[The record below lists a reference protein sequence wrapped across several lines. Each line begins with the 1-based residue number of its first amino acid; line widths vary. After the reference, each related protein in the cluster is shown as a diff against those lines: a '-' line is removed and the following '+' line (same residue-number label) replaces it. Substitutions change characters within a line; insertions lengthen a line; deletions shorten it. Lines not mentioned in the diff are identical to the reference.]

1 MKNIY
6 FFTQPLVRS
15 YTAPIAIA
23 HNSLNFTF
31 WLITDSPYRI
41 IMHYYI
47 MISILILLE
56 DCKYLPVIQWTKL
69 AYDNININYPAM
81 QIVEPIKTII
91 INTQETQL

>member
-1 MKNIY
+1 
-6 FFTQPLVRS
+6 
-15 YTAPIAIA
+15 
-23 HNSLNFTF
+23 
-31 WLITDSPYRI
+31 
-41 IMHYYI
+41 

-69 AYDNININYPAM
+69 AYDNININYQAM